1 MSSVPGSPWTA
12 IVLAGGR
19 SSRFGS
25 DKTQATLAGRT
36 LLDRVVDALP
46 PDVPVIVAGPSLPSA
61 RPSVSLAVEELP
73 FGGPVAGLAAALP
86 LVSTDLVGVIAADM
100 PFAAPALVAL
110 VESLSAASDS
120 IEAVIS
126 IDADGRV
133 QQLLGAYRTDAV
145 NRALNDL
152 GDPMNRAMR
161 DVIAGLA
168 HETRAAQHEHLLL
181 DVDTADDLREAGLH
195 DTPHN
200 EETP

>member
-46 PDVPVIVAGPSLPSA
+46 PDVPVIVAGPNPPSA
-61 RPSVSLAVEELP
+61 RPSVSLAVEEVP

-86 LVSTDLVGVIAADM
+86 LVTTDLVGVIAADM
-100 PFAAPALVAL
+100 PFGTPALVTL
-110 VESLSAASDS
+110 VDHLTASPDS
-120 IEAVIS
+120 VEAVVS
-126 IDADGRV
+126 VDAEGRM
-133 QQLLGAYRTDAV
+133 QQLLGAYRTDALIRAV
-145 NRALNDL
+145 NAL

-161 DVIAGLA
+161 EVIAGLE
-168 HETRAAQHEHLLL
+168 HQTRAATHEHLLL
-181 DVDTADDLREAGLH
+181 DVDTADDLREAGRH
-195 DTPHN
+195 EPPND